1 MPSLAVKDLRTG
13 RKEIKIIGLMKTGTN
28 ANLLPTAIP
37 PVLQL
42 SKLIPDAAPERI
54 ALSTLADDKITKWT
68 RDEIGR
74 KEMFS
79 KQDFHLN
86 SPTVIKVSE
95 TPVFNGDGLGTLID
109 TQPNDTDSKI
119 TVTNVA
125 QELSTVVVSG
135 VETVLFDVRRPL
147 SFVMYNTSAKHIIMD
162 NSGKIHI
169 AFSDSHVDGVMHAYY
184 ACSSDGGK
192 TFSVERVDTTDS
204 NDQLYEDIV
213 IDNSGIVH
221 FVYVQGGAKD
231 SAIGVKLHYRRKY
244 LDGTWSAV
252 IRLDVKDNYF
262 KYDPVIQV
270 KNDGVT
276 VGVAWVSGGYGSNR
290 SNMNL
295 IYREINS
302 DLSLGTT
309 NVITTTA
316 SNTKEYRCPTLD
328 YNINGYPHIGC
339 FSKPYPAADTPRN
352 VWYFT
357 YNGSAWDSG
366 TQVSDVADYG
376 SYHSNIVIDNK
387 NRTHMLYCSGTSY
400 EDVKYRRRVNGSW
413 ETPITITLADSSAVD
428 ALAIQISV
436 LSNGSINAFYSRY
449 IDAADK
455 VIEYITINPD
465 GTFEDQISLYNVD
478 GYSGIQPQIIWSKW
492 PMIASKELS
501 TPQLGN
507 IIAQGQSV
515 TGATA
520 EDLVFKAVKNTVLGN
535 VAEPIQFNYTQHKN
549 AGNISRTS
557 ICMKTIGKKNIG
569 S

>member
-1 MPSLAVKDLRTG
+1 
-13 RKEIKIIGLMKTGTN
+13 
-28 ANLLPTAIP
+28 
-37 PVLQL
+37 
-42 SKLIPDAAPERI
+42 
-54 ALSTLADDKITKWT
+54 
-68 RDEIGR
+68 
-74 KEMFS
+74 
-79 KQDFHLN
+79 
-86 SPTVIKVSE
+86 
-95 TPVFNGDGLGTLID
+95 
-109 TQPNDTDSKI
+109 
-119 TVTNVA
+119 
-125 QELSTVVVSG
+125 
-135 VETVLFDVRRPL
+135 
-147 SFVMYNTSAKHIIMD
+147 
-162 NSGKIHI
+162 
-169 AFSDSHVDGVMHAYY
+169 
-184 ACSSDGGK
+184 
-192 TFSVERVDTTDS
+192 
-204 NDQLYEDIV
+204 
-213 IDNSGIVH
+213 
-221 FVYVQGGAKD
+221 
-231 SAIGVKLHYRRKY
+231 
-244 LDGTWSAV
+244 
-252 IRLDVKDNYF
+252 
-262 KYDPVIQV
+262 
-270 KNDGVT
+270 
-276 VGVAWVSGGYGSNR
+276 
-290 SNMNL
+290 L

-309 NVITTTA
+309 DVITTTA

-520 EDLVFKAVKNTVLGN
+520 EDLVFKAVKNTVFGN